1 MNSRVLDLF
10 TGLDAYLSDLYE
22 ASIAGLFNRK
32 SDLSSEETKAVH
44 ALLSSCHE
52 TEKSVIA
59 LLRNGFV
66 FDADSL
72 MRSVAEG
79 SVRVLY
85 MLSGSIDC
93 VKARIKEYSEE
104 LPLDTQ
110 KNLRKRAVSIS
121 DQKNISDEEYQEML
135 SGIERMGSSGTPKEI
150 SGRWTF
156 ANLFKQLKSET
167 WGNVRLS
174 RIQDLYALQSDFL
187 HKGYLTCQLR
197 QESNAADVGI
207 ISRIMFSL
215 YDLADMR
222 CEVVAGPAIASPL
235 SSKHGGV
242 VCQILALNSEERK
255 K

>member
-1 MNSRVLDLF
+1 MNNRILDLLS
-10 TGLDAYLSDLYE
+10 GLDAYLSDLYE
-22 ASIAGLFNRK
+22 ASLAGLAKGN
-32 SDLSSEETKAVH
+32 SDISSEEIGAIH

-52 TEKSVIA
+52 TEKGVIV

-93 VKARIKEYSEE
+93 MQTRIKEYMEE

-121 DQKNISDEEYQEML
+121 DQKEISDEKYREML
-135 SGIERMGSSGTPKEI
+135 SGLESIVTSGTPKEV
-150 SGRWTF
+150 SSKWSF
-156 ANLFKQLKSET
+156 ANLFKHLKNEE
-167 WGNVRLS
+167 WGNIRLS
-174 RIQDLYALQSDFL
+174 RIQVSYALQSDLL

-197 QESNAADVGI
+197 QESNAGDVGI

-222 CEVVAGPAIASPL
+222 CEIITGPSIAAPL

-255 K
+255 

>member
-79 SVRVLY
+79 SVRVL
-85 MLSGSIDC
+85 
-93 VKARIKEYSEE
+93 
-104 LPLDTQ
+104 
-110 KNLRKRAVSIS
+110 
-121 DQKNISDEEYQEML
+121 
-135 SGIERMGSSGTPKEI
+135 
-150 SGRWTF
+150 
-156 ANLFKQLKSET
+156 
-167 WGNVRLS
+167 
-174 RIQDLYALQSDFL
+174 
-187 HKGYLTCQLR
+187 
-197 QESNAADVGI
+197 
-207 ISRIMFSL
+207 
-215 YDLADMR
+215 
-222 CEVVAGPAIASPL
+222 
-235 SSKHGGV
+235 
-242 VCQILALNSEERK
+242 
-255 K
+255 